1 MERSPGARRV
11 LVAALTAASVA
22 VVVAAGCGSSGS
34 SNGSSN
40 YTASAA
46 PKPAKGAPPWPAP
59 PDPLALA
66 RKAGL
71 QPERR
76 EQLAYHVHAH
86 LDVFVNGKPVTVP
99 AGIGINIH
107 DPGVQSATDPA
118 TGAKSYGGIRLCAK
132 PCISPLHTHDT
143 TGVLHTESAT
153 PTPNRLG
160 EFFIEWGVRLDNSC
174 VGGYCRPQAP
184 IAFFLDGKR
193 YNGDPRQIGLANH
206 LEIAV
211 VIGSPPSKIPDFSSL
226 V

>member
-1 MERSPGARRV
+1 MITVASAAV
-11 LVAALTAASVA
+11 LLA
-22 VVVAAGCGSSGS
+22 VAGCGSSGGSKAS
-34 SNGSSN
+34 SE

-46 PKPAKGAPPWPAP
+46 PAPAKGAPPWPAP
-59 PDPLALA
+59 PNPLALA
-66 RKAGL
+66 RTAGL

-107 DPGVQSATDPA
+107 DPGVQSGTDRA
-118 TGAKSYGGIRLCAK
+118 TGAKSYGDIRLCAK

-160 EFFIEWGVRLDNSC
+160 QFFTEWGVRLDKSC

-184 IAFFLDGKR
+184 IAIFLDGKR
-193 YNGDPRQIGLANH
+193 YNGDPRSIGLADH
-206 LEIAV
+206 LEIAI
-211 VIGSPPSKIPDFSSL
+211 VIGSPPTKIPDFSSL

>member
-1 MERSPGARRV
+1 MITVASAAV
-11 LVAALTAASVA
+11 LLA
-22 VVVAAGCGSSGS
+22 VAGCGSSGGSKAS
-34 SNGSSN
+34 SD

-46 PKPAKGAPPWPAP
+46 PAPAKGAPPWPAP
-59 PDPLALA
+59 PNPLALA

-107 DPGVQSATDPA
+107 DPGVQSGTDPA
-118 TGAKSYGGIRLCAK
+118 TDTKTYGGIRLCAK

-160 EFFIEWGVRLDNSC
+160 EFFIEWGVRLDKSC

-184 IAFFLDGKR
+184 IAIFLDGKR
-193 YNGDPRQIGLANH
+193 YNGDPRSIGLANH
-206 LEIAV
+206 LEIAI
-211 VIGSPPSKIPDFSSL
+211 VIGSPPTKIPDFGSL